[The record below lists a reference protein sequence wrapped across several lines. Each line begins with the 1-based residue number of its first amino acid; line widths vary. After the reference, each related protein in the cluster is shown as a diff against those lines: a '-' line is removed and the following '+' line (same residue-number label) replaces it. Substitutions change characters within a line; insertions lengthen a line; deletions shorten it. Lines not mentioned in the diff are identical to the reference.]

1 MTACAGSILL
11 SSFGSVLTVFA
22 VSGFAQTNT
31 GAVQHSLL
39 RSSANVTRV
48 YVAAHSAEYEDVQLA
63 PNFMVTSLFRGVID
77 QMLSRSP
84 TFRRQCARIASASN
98 LTIELSSVPARTDL
112 HTPAS
117 TRIERRP
124 GGRLHAAMAVAPVG
138 RSAELIA
145 HELEHVIE
153 QLDGISLREKAQVV
167 ASGVRHCNCDGREA
181 FETTRAIL
189 TGLRVAA
196 EVGERAR

>member
-1 MTACAGSILL
+1 MTACAGSILV
-11 SSFGSVLTVFA
+11 SSFCSVLTVFA

-31 GAVQHSLL
+31 GAPQHALL

-48 YVAAHSAEYEDVQLA
+48 YVAAQSAEYEDVQLA
-63 PNFMVTSLFRGVID
+63 PNFKVTSLFRGVVD
-77 QMLSRSP
+77 QMLRRSP
-84 TFRRQCARIASASN
+84 TFRRQCARIASASD
-98 LTIELSSVPARTDL
+98 LTIELSSEPSRTDL
-112 HTPAS
+112 RTAAS

-153 QLDGISLREKAQVV
+153 QLDGISLREKAQVG
-167 ASGVRHCNCDGREA
+167 ASGVRHCDCDGHEA

-189 TGLRVAA
+189 TGRRVAA
-196 EVGERAR
+196 EVGERAP